1 MYTRSLAAHGK
12 SQEIA
17 LPDAPRLL
25 PRALAFW
32 GGLTVAVWIFPAIM
46 PVIGLGLAAY
56 ALRGPKASIQA
67 LTVLFFLLY
76 LNPLI
81 APPLPLMTLRWLV
94 LAAVFGRVVWDG
106 LFDHNESHVNALPQ
120 LFLFAIVV
128 FILTL
133 LASYGQLI
141 SVLKLISFTM
151 GVYVVLMSF
160 HRTRHLGAYWFSWF
174 FTLFFFIG
182 VASLPFYGTEIGY
195 ARGALGFQGITN
207 HPQAFGPL
215 MVPITAWLMGR
226 IFFMKDRSWMMIAGV
241 FVGWFCIF
249 TSLSRTSPLAIFISF
264 VITIGIGLVHQ
275 RWRHAFKSTYVR
287 PVPLLFL
294 GVMMGLLWL
303 QWPTLQEYTAQILL
317 KKTPGLNYEEAFQL
331 SRGRMIEASMNNF
344 RKEPLTGI
352 GFGVPSE
359 YTFSFHQ
366 VRTNN
371 VLGLPMAAFV
381 EKGFLPS
388 ALLEEIGLT
397 GMIVFLVFILALV
410 RPVLA
415 RGDPALFWMFT
426 ACLAINVGEMV
437 FFSIGGF
444 GLYLWLL
451 IGFTTVCAPDD
462 APEKTAR

>member
-1 MYTRSLAAHGK
+1 MYKRSLTARGQP
-12 SQEIA
+12 QEIA
-17 LPDAPRLL
+17 PPDAPLLL
-25 PRALAFW
+25 PKVFAFW
-32 GGLTVAVWIFPAIM
+32 GALTVGVWVFPAMM
-46 PVIGLGLAAY
+46 PVVGLGLAAY
-56 ALRGPKASIQA
+56 ALRGPKAAIQA

-81 APPLPLMTLRWLV
+81 AIRPALMTLRWLV
-94 LAAVFGRVVWDG
+94 LAAAFGRVVWDS
-106 LFDHNESHVNALPQ
+106 LFDHSEARVTALPQ

-141 SVLKLISFTM
+141 SILKLISFTV
-151 GVYVVLMSF
+151 GVVVVLTSF
-160 HRTRHLGAYWFSWF
+160 HRTRHLRAYWLAWF
-174 FTLFFFIG
+174 FTLFFFTG

-215 MVPITAWLMGR
+215 MVPLTAWLMGR
-226 IFFMKDRSWMMIAGV
+226 IFFMKDRSWVMIAGV
-241 FVGWFCIF
+241 SVGWFSIF

-264 VITIGIGLVHQ
+264 VITLCLGLVHP
-275 RWRHAFKSTYVR
+275 RWRHAFKSTYIR
-287 PVPLLFL
+287 PLPLLFL

-303 QWPTLQEYTAQILL
+303 QWPTFQEYTAQILL
-317 KKTPGLNYEEAFQL
+317 KKTPGLSYEEAFQL

-359 YTFSFHQ
+359 FTFSFYQ

-371 VLGLPMAAFV
+371 VLGLPMSAFV

-388 ALLEEIGLT
+388 ALLEEIGIT
-397 GMIVFLVFILALV
+397 GMIVFLVFILALM

-451 IGFTTVCAPDD
+451 IGFATVCSTDV
-462 APEKTAR
+462 PEETTR